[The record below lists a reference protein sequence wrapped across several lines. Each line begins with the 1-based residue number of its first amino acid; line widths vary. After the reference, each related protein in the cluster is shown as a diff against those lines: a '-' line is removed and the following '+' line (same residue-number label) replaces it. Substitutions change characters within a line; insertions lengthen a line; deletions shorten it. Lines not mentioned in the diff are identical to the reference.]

1 MSSNLDKFFNELKD
15 QTGDRVTEY
24 NQLQS
29 KAAFIA
35 AFGSIAIELL
45 VDGQVIP
52 DCELMSNIQI
62 DGRNRTN
69 FISAFFNEEFQ
80 RLDVLTCI
88 FLDEEKTKT
97 IPRDLI
103 KRTVHEAV
111 RGAKLFLSEDLGGLP
126 GKLVDHPQAQAIV
139 ENRRAIEY
147 IQITV
152 ATNGTFSDWETSF
165 DGDDSVSME
174 VDVDVYDLV
183 RLERLLD
190 TKHSRDNI
198 EIDFTDER
206 LLGGPLDCLE
216 MKPTQKEYGTYLA
229 IFPGEV
235 LYRLYEEF
243 GAQLFEFN
251 VRSFLSNRGKVNKG
265 IRETIQKEPNRFM
278 AYNNGLVATVDEIDV
293 SYLDSQPRIFRMKG
307 FQIVNGAQTTASIHR
322 TAKQDKADLSR
333 INVAVKITK
342 VEEELLENFV
352 PLISKFANSQNNVQV
367 ADLSANHRFH
377 IWFERL
383 SRETWTPGQKSK
395 WFYERAR
402 GSYEEELI
410 REGTTSKK
418 REEFKKIY
426 PKAQKL
432 LKTDLAK
439 LYVGWQGKPFQVTTG
454 AQKNFAKFMVE
465 IDEITGGEGRTTEPS
480 PPFFR
485 AIVAQKILQSAI
497 QKICRTALTGYRSE
511 VTNYTY
517 ATIAYVF
524 EQEFDLDVIWEEQS
538 ISEPLNKVLKQLVP
552 LVDGYIRD
560 SAKGQNITEWCKK
573 EDCWDLMIPKLDA
586 LEKRSYSFPERL
598 TPESGAGHSEQKAGL
613 SVESQFNYKDYSAA
627 EWKKAAGWGLMNNI
641 VPSRWA
647 QITITI
653 SEYASGNWMKTP
665 SEKQLKFARP
675 VMEKALASGA
685 LEDLNDIDGKEM
697 SSDH

>member
-1 MSSNLDKFFNELKD
+1 MITVNFMSSNLENFFDKLKD
-15 QTGDRVTEY
+15 QTSDRLAAYSEL
-24 NQLQS
+24 NS
-29 KAAFIA
+29 KAALIS
-35 AFGSIAIELL
+35 AFGSVAIELL
-45 VDGQVIP
+45 IEGQVIP
-52 DCELMSNIQI
+52 DCELMPNIQT

-69 FISAFFNEEFQ
+69 FVSAFFNEEFQ
-80 RLDVLTCI
+80 RLDILTCV
-88 FLDEEKTKT
+88 FVDEKRTKT
-97 IPRDLI
+97 VPRNVV

-111 RGAKLFLSEDLGGLP
+111 RGAKLFLSTGLDSLP
-126 GKLVDHPQAQAIV
+126 KHLVEHPQTRAII
-139 ENRRAIEY
+139 ENRKAIEY

-165 DGDDSVSME
+165 NDDDSISLE
-174 VDVDVYDLV
+174 IDVDVYDLI

-190 TKHSRDNI
+190 AKHSRENI
-198 EIDFTDER
+198 QIDFTDEN
-206 LLGGPLDCLE
+206 LLGRPLDCLE
-216 MKPTQKEYGTYLA
+216 MKPTQKEYGTYIA
-229 IFPGEV
+229 IFPGAI
-235 LYRLYEEF
+235 LYKLYEEF

-265 IRETIQKEPNRFM
+265 IRETIQKNPDRFM
-278 AYNNGLVATVDEIDV
+278 AYNNGLVATVDEIEV
-293 SYLDSQPRIFRMKG
+293 SYFDSQPRISSMKG

-322 TAKQDKADLSR
+322 TAKQDKADLSQ

-342 VEEELLENFV
+342 VEEDLLEEFV

-418 REEFKKIY
+418 QKKFKKIY

-439 LYVGWQGKPFQVTTG
+439 LYVGWQGRPFQVTTG

-480 PPFFR
+480 PQFFK
-485 AIVAQKILQSAI
+485 ATIAQKILQSAI
-497 QKICRTALTGYRSE
+497 QKICRTTLTGYRSE

-517 ATIAYVF
+517 AAIAYVF
-524 EQEFDLDVIWEEQS
+524 EQEFDLDQIWANQS
-538 ISEPLNKVLKQLVP
+538 ISEPLNEVLKQFIP
-552 LVDGYIRD
+552 LVDGFIRD

-573 EDCWDLMIPKLDA
+573 EECWDRMMPKLDA
-586 LEKRSYSFPERL
+586 LDKSIYSFYERKAS
-598 TPESGAGHSEQKAGL
+598 ESDLGAAKHNSEMSKD
-613 SVESQFNYKDYSAA
+613 SQFNYKEFSAA
-627 EWKKAAGWGLMNNI
+627 EWKRAAGG
-641 VPSRWA
+641 V
-647 QITITI
+647 
-653 SEYASGNWMKTP
+653 
-665 SEKQLKFARP
+665 
-675 VMEKALASGA
+675 
-685 LEDLNDIDGKEM
+685 
-697 SSDH
+697 

>member
-1 MSSNLDKFFNELKD
+1 MSSNLEKFFNELKD
-15 QTGDRVTEY
+15 QTAEQVTEY
-24 NQLQS
+24 SQLDP
-29 KAAFIA
+29 KAALIA
-35 AFGSIAIELL
+35 AFGSVAIELL

-52 DCELMSNIQI
+52 DCDFMPNIQT

-69 FISAFFNEEFQ
+69 FVSAFFNEEFQ

-88 FLDEEKTKT
+88 FVDEERTKT
-97 IPRDLI
+97 VPRDLI

-111 RGAKLFLSEDLGGLP
+111 RGAKLFLSTDLESLP
-126 GKLVDHPQAQAIV
+126 GTLVEHPQAQAII
-139 ENRRAIEY
+139 ENKSAIEY

-152 ATNGTFSDWETSF
+152 ATNGTFSEWETSF
-165 DGDDSVSME
+165 DDDDSISME
-174 VDVDVYDLV
+174 IDVDVYDLV

-190 TKHSRDNI
+190 TKHSRENI
-198 EIDFTDER
+198 EIDFTDEK
-206 LLGGPLDCLE
+206 LLGRPLDCLE

-229 IFPGEV
+229 IFPGQL
-235 LYRLYEEF
+235 LYKLYEEF

-265 IRETIQKEPNRFM
+265 IRETIQKEPDRFM

-322 TAKQDKADLSR
+322 TAKQDKADLSQ

-342 VEEELLENFV
+342 VEEELLEEFV

-383 SRETWTPGQKSK
+383 SRETWAPGQKSK

-439 LYVGWQGKPFQVTTG
+439 LYVGWQGRPFQVTTG

-485 AIVAQKILQSAI
+485 ATIAQKILQSAI

-524 EQEFDLDVIWEEQS
+524 EQEFDLDLIWENQS
-538 ISEPLNKVLKQLVP
+538 ISEPLNQVLKELIP
-552 LVDGYIRD
+552 LVDGFIRD
-560 SAKGQNITEWCKK
+560 SAKGQNISEWCKK

-586 LEKRSYSFPERL
+586 LDKGLYSFPERL
-598 TPESGAGHSEQKAGL
+598 TPESYAEHAEQGSEQSL
-613 SVESQFNYKDYSAA
+613 ESPFNYKDYSAA
-627 EWKKAAGWGLMNNI
+627 EWKKAAGWGLMNNT

-653 SEYASGNWMKTP
+653 SEYAAGSWMKTP

-675 VMEKALASGA
+675 VMEKALASGVLQDVDA
-685 LEDLNDIDGKEM
+685 TDEEKM